1 VTTQPTTKESNMEPD
16 ESKALSAITEWLID
30 HDVHGWFIPVESH
43 VELTPWSPGKVLVE
57 MTLIRE
63 VSNEDAQRLLEAA
76 SETMT
81 ATTLRATS

>member
-1 VTTQPTTKESNMEPD
+1 MSDTEPTN
-16 ESKALSAITEWLID
+16 ALDQWMN
-30 HDVHGWFIPVESH
+30 HHGVYGWFIPFESQ
-43 VELTPWSPGKVLVE
+43 VGLTPSSPGKVLVE

-81 ATTLRATS
+81 AATLRAKS

>member
-1 VTTQPTTKESNMEPD
+1 MSGTEPTN
-16 ESKALSAITEWLID
+16 ALDQWMN
-30 HDVHGWFIPVESH
+30 HHGVYGWFIPLGSQVG
-43 VELTPWSPGKVLVE
+43 LTPLSHGKVLVE

-81 ATTLRATS
+81 AVTLRAKS